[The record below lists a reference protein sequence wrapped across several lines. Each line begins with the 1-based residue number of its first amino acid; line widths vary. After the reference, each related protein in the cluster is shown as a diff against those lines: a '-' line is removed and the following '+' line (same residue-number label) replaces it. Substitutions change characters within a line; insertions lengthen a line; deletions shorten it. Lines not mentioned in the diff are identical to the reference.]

1 MNPSFDSSGAPK
13 TLYVGNL
20 PHEATEDLIV
30 VLFNQIGP
38 VKVIGFNK
46 YLKKNRSENV
56 DIRFLGV

>member
-20 PHEATEDLIV
+20 PLQATEDLIV

-38 VKVIGFNK
+38 VKVTNFNS
-46 YLKKNRSENV
+46 LT
-56 DIRFLGV
+56 

>member
-20 PHEATEDLIV
+20 PLQATEDLIV

-38 VKVIGFNK
+38 VKVR
-46 YLKKNRSENV
+46 NRSQGHTPKL
-56 DIRFLGV
+56 I